1 MDRGQP
7 DVTYYNREAAMAKA
21 IKGRTTIGY
30 NELKAEIR
38 QQHWQRLYVLGGEE
52 TFLIDKL
59 IEALTALL
67 VNPSSQSLDR
77 LVLYGSGRSGRLD
90 TAQLRAEVMTP
101 PFLSRAKLVVVRQ
114 SGWFGAAGPGRG
126 KGSGPADDAGG
137 YAETDDEATENGAAG
152 GNAARD
158 RQAFLIE
165 LFDHL
170 PDCVCLVF
178 VEQKIDRRLK
188 SLVSSIERNGILTEF
203 EKEQPRVLQ
212 RWIDVECKRRKLQI
226 EPAAA
231 DSLID
236 RCEGGMQVIWQELTK
251 LFLYCEATGETQ
263 VTRDLID
270 LLSLPDLHG
279 TIFDMTDALAEGN
292 AGRALELADVLISQ
306 KQPVQLIQFML
317 TRHLRQLIYASD
329 LGNPGAI
336 MSALKVPHFVAGRL
350 AQQSRKLTPELLEQ
364 LYASCFAMDIK
375 VKSGLISDRLA
386 LETLLVE
393 SATTITRAK
402 RH

>member
-1 MDRGQP
+1 
-7 DVTYYNREAAMAKA
+7 
-21 IKGRTTIGY
+21 
-30 NELKAEIR
+30 
-38 QQHWQRLYVLGGEE
+38 
-52 TFLIDKL
+52 
-59 IEALTALL
+59 
-67 VNPSSQSLDR
+67 
-77 LVLYGSGRSGRLD
+77 
-90 TAQLRAEVMTP
+90 
-101 PFLSRAKLVVVRQ
+101 
-114 SGWFGAAGPGRG
+114 
-126 KGSGPADDAGG
+126 
-137 YAETDDEATENGAAG
+137 
-152 GNAARD
+152 
-158 RQAFLIE
+158 
-165 LFDHL
+165 
-170 PDCVCLVF
+170 